1 MAEKLY
7 KATAEGRVEIPEDEA
22 AEIRAERA
30 ANKAKRE
37 ATAWLRHRTEG
48 KVTSHRDENNNRII
62 DSREEGYPP
71 ITDQLDQ
78 IYHEGI
84 DAWKETVQAV
94 KDAHPK
100 PE

>member
-7 KATAEGRVEIPEDEA
+7 RATPRGREEIPEDEA
-22 AEIRAERA
+22 AEIRAKWA
-30 ANKAKRE
+30 ANKAEQE

-62 DSREEGYPP
+62 DSREDGYPP

-78 IYHEGI
+78 IYREGI
-84 DAWKETVQAV
+84 DAWKASV
-94 KDAHPK
+94 KKIKDDNPK
-100 PE
+100 P

>member
-22 AEIRAERA
+22 AEIRAKWA
-30 ANKAKRE
+30 ANKAEQE
-37 ATAWLRHRTEG
+37 ATAWLRHRREG
-48 KVTSHRDENNNRII
+48 KITSHLDKDGKRVI
-62 DSREEGYPP
+62 DSNESGYPP
-71 ITDQLDQ
+71 ISDQLDQ
-78 IYHEGI
+78 IFHEGI
-84 DAWKETVQAV
+84 DAWKETIQAV